1 MIRVLLID
9 DHAIVREGFKR
20 LIESSPGFLVVA
32 EARNADEALSALE
45 RVSADIAVV
54 DISLGDGASSGR
66 DLWSRKRLGSDPG
79 DLAHRCVGDDCNAFN
94 CSLPLVQPT
103 WSEDNAV
110 LTVRTVDRRNHF
122 LSVAGNGCRYL

>member
-54 DISLGDGASSGR
+54 DISAESPAARIVFFMSLSLGGCPAAS
-66 DLWSRKRLGSDPG
+66 
-79 DLAHRCVGDDCNAFN
+79 
-94 CSLPLVQPT
+94 
-103 WSEDNAV
+103 
-110 LTVRTVDRRNHF
+110 
-122 LSVAGNGCRYL
+122 